1 MEKSNREYVISIFS
15 ENQAGVLNRVTSV
28 FLRRKI
34 NIESLKVSETSIKG
48 ISMFTIVANTTAE
61 VVPLLVDQIEKIVDV
76 IRAEYHTADELIT
89 QEIALYKI
97 DSAILRNGGLE
108 TILSKYGA
116 RVVEANREYTVVE
129 MTGFKKDTEALKSEL
144 EERGLLMQYTRSG
157 TIALYRDSLEDTLRQ
172 LGENASEA
180 VG

>member
-1 MEKSNREYVISIFS
+1 MDKQKEFIISVFS
-15 ENQAGVLNRVTSV
+15 ENQAGVLNRITAV

-48 ISMFTIVANTTAE
+48 ISMFTIVASTTQE
-61 VVPLLVDQIEKIVDV
+61 TMNLLVHQIEKIIDV
-76 IRAEYHTADELIT
+76 IRAEYHTADQLIT

-108 TILSKYGA
+108 TLLSKYGA

-129 MTGFKKDTEALKSEL
+129 ATGFKKDTEALK
-144 EERGLLMQYTRSG
+144 EEIEGMGLLMQYTRSG
-157 TIALYRDSLEDTLRQ
+157 TIALYRDSFEETLK
-172 LGENASEA
+172 EINNIK
-180 VG
+180 

>member
-1 MEKSNREYVISIFS
+1 MKKNKEYVISVFS
-15 ENQAGVLNRVTSV
+15 ENQAGVLNRITAV

-48 ISMFTIVANTTAE
+48 ISMFTIVASTTEGVMA
-61 VVPLLVDQIEKIVDV
+61 LLVHQIEKIIDV

-108 TILSKYGA
+108 TLIGRYGV

-129 MTGFKKDTEALKSEL
+129 VTGFKKDTEALKDEV
-144 EERGLLMQYTRSG
+144 ERMGLLMQYTRSG
-157 TIALYRDSLEDTLRQ
+157 TVALYRDSLEETLK
-172 LGENASEA
+172 EISESTLT
-180 VG
+180 

>member
-1 MEKSNREYVISIFS
+1 MKDKIMEKNKEYIISVFS
-15 ENQAGVLNRVTSV
+15 ENQAGVLNRITAV

-48 ISMFTIVANTTAE
+48 ISMFTIVASTTENTMK
-61 VVPLLVDQIEKIVDV
+61 LLIHQIEKIIDV

-108 TILSKYGA
+108 TIIGKYGA

-129 MTGFKKDTEALKSEL
+129 MTGFKKDTEALK
-144 EERGLLMQYTRSG
+144 EEVENMGLLMQYTRSG
-157 TIALYRDSLEDTLRQ
+157 TIALYRDSLEQTLKEIS
-172 LGENASEA
+172 ENQ
-180 VG
+180 

>member
-1 MEKSNREYVISIFS
+1 MSKNREYVISVFS
-15 ENQAGVLNRVTSV
+15 ENQAGVLNRITSV

-48 ISMFTIVANTTAE
+48 ISMFTIVASTSEE
-61 VVPLLVDQIEKIVDV
+61 VIELVVHQIEKIVEV

-108 TILSKYGA
+108 NLINNYGA

-129 MTGFKKDTEALKSEL
+129 VTGFKRDTEALKDEI
-144 EERGLLMQYTRSG
+144 ERMGLLMQYTRSG
-157 TIALYRDSLEDTLRQ
+157 TIALYRDSLEDTLKE
-172 LGENASEA
+172 LSGKE
-180 VG
+180 